1 MVLKSYYYGYKKYS
15 QTITDTQVM
24 VKGIKNNQE
33 VLSKRQID
41 DTFANELQANIDAC
55 VALNDEQESQKA
67 KLKMK
72 TKELDFAMT
81 AMNKKSSEARKIIK
95 LDMPQSSW
103 REFGIA
109 DKR

>member
-1 MVLKSYYYGYKKYS
+1 MATKTYS

-24 VKGIKNNQE
+24 VKGIKDNQE

-41 DTFANELQANIDAC
+41 TAFADGLQADVIAC
-55 VALNDEQESQKA
+55 VRLNGEQESLKA
-67 KLKMK
+67 KLKAK
-72 TKELDFAMT
+72 TEELDKAIA

-95 LDMPQSSW
+95 LDMPQSTW
-103 REFGIA
+103 REFGIE